1 MARCTIA
8 LAAKALAAAFVAV
21 SMPAAAQDYV
31 EAADPF
37 IGTYVGVAE
46 VFDGEGELL
55 ETRDMDIE
63 IFYGDRNQLTLRWIN
78 VSLVDGRRDVPGVER
93 RVQQMVLV
101 EGGPHGSLIEDTR
114 GSVFSGRR
122 NVEVMAG
129 DALHWA
135 RFQDGRLD
143 VFSFGVNALGE
154 PVLHDY
160 ERILTEQG
168 LEIVFDAYIDGR
180 LVRHIVGNAIRVE

>member
-1 MARCTIA
+1 VARRSLA
-8 LAAKALAAAFVAV
+8 LAAVLSCAAP
-21 SMPAAAQDYV
+21 MPALAQDYV
-31 EAADPF
+31 EAAEPF
-37 IGTYVGVAE
+37 IGNYVGVAE
-46 VFDGEGELL
+46 VFDGEGDLL

-63 IFYGDRNQLTLRWIN
+63 IYFGDRNELTMRWIN

-135 RFQDGRLD
+135 RFLEGQLD
-143 VFSFGVNALGE
+143 VYAFGVNAQGE
-154 PVLHDY
+154 PVLHEY

-168 LEIVFDAYIDGR
+168 LDIVFNAYVDGQ
-180 LVRHIVGNAIRVE
+180 LVRHIVGHAIRVE